1 MLRYLKYFRFSLN
14 LIRKSLV
21 KVALRVTIATMIMMV
36 VMMMMMIL
44 GCVRRQFFPR
54 FGLSHV
60 IFIALQAV
68 NQKFLSQSQAPI
80 DRSNN
85 ALDLRFVTAHKYF
98 ECQT

>member
-44 GCVRRQFFPR
+44 GGV
-54 FGLSHV
+54 FGAS
-60 IFIALQAV
+60 
-68 NQKFLSQSQAPI
+68 SS
-80 DRSNN
+80 
-85 ALDLRFVTAHKYF
+85 LDLDYLLSYL
-98 ECQT
+98 